1 VTRALLIT
9 NPAAARTDAR
19 AVTAIRDTL
28 RGGGWSVE
36 VLATAQSGDARRF
49 AREGRE
55 QGVDVLVCYGG
66 DGTAMEIAAGAV
78 GSGIPLGLVPGGTG
92 NLLAGN
98 LRLPR
103 RPAAAAR
110 VILRGCAAPI
120 DLGAVE
126 RADGKHYF
134 AVCSGTGF
142 DARLMAE
149 TRAPEKRRWKMAA
162 YVARAFAALPSVTS
176 PLHRVTVDGVARELP
191 AAMVLVANCG
201 ELVPPFLRLRHDIA
215 PDDGWLDVLALR
227 AEGTWQSLSAFVELL
242 RRPTN
247 GGGARRV
254 WFGRGRTVRVEV
266 LEGPPRPMQLD
277 GEPWGDTPF
286 EARLVPASLP
296 VLVDPEM
303 APLRAAP
310 RG

>member
-1 VTRALLIT
+1 MTRALLIA

-28 RGGGWSVE
+28 RGGGWAVE
-36 VLATAQSGDARRF
+36 VRATARAGDARRF
-49 AREGRE
+49 AEE
-55 QGVDVLVCYGG
+55 ACTQGFDALVCYGG

-110 VILRGCAAPI
+110 VILGGRTATI

-126 RADGKHYF
+126 RADGTHYF

-142 DARLMAE
+142 DARLMAR
-149 TRAPEKRRWKMAA
+149 TGSAEKRRWKMAA
-162 YVARAFAALPSVTS
+162 YVMRAFAALPDVTS
-176 PLHRVTVDGVARELP
+176 PLHRVTVDAVAHELP

-201 ELVPPFLRLRHDIA
+201 ELVPPFLRLRDGIA
-215 PDDGWLDVLALR
+215 PDDGWLDVLVLR
-227 AEGTWQSLSAFVELL
+227 AEGVVESLGAFLELV
-242 RRPTN
+242 RRPVN
-247 GGGARRV
+247 GARRL
-254 WFGRGRTVRVEV
+254 WFARGRAVRVEV
-266 LEGPPRPMQLD
+266 LEGPPQPVQLD
-277 GEPWGDTPF
+277 GELWGEAPF
-286 EARLVPASLP
+286 EARLLP
-296 VLVDPEM
+296 RALAVIVDPGT
-303 APLRAAP
+303 APLGAFS